1 MNLQNFMSL
10 ISKNADPRAITN
22 VLLKNNPRLQSL
34 FNEMKSSGKTEK
46 DFVLNYCKQNNINIE
61 PIISMFRGKGINL

>member
-10 ISKNADPRAITN
+10 ISKNADAKAITR
-22 VLLKNNPRLQSL
+22 VLLNKNPQLQPL
-34 FNEMKSSGKTEK
+34 FSQMQASGKTEK
-46 DFVLNYCKQNNINIE
+46 DFVLDYCKQNNINIE